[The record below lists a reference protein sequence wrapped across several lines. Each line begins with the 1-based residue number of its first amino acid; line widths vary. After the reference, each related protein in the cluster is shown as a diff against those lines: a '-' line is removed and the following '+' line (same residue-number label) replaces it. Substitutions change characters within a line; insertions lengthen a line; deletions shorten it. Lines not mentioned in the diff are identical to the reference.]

1 MNGIKTKTKMRI
13 TTFKQVSQCYIIP
26 TIKVTYDRTL
36 NGNLEVM
43 VCWLVGGIS
52 VEF

>member
-1 MNGIKTKTKMRI
+1 MKI
-13 TTFKQVSQCYIIP
+13 TTFKQVGQFYIIP
-26 TIKVTYDRTL
+26 TIKITYSRML
-36 NGNLEVM
+36 NGNLEIM